1 MNEIFNHIN
10 EIITQIFA
18 HPMYILIVGAVFI
31 LLVFIILFDYD

>member
-10 EIITQIFA
+10 ENFITQIFA
-18 HPMYILIVGAVFI
+18 HPMYLIVGAVFI

>member
-18 HPMYILIVGAVFI
+18 HPMYLIVGAVFI

>member
-10 EIITQIFA
+10 EIITLIFA
-18 HPMYILIVGAVFI
+18 HPMYLIVGAVFI